1 MAEVMRMVNT
11 PGGSAEADALASTLA
26 LMAAEA
32 GYQDD
37 ELAGAPAFGREA
49 VDEIHAFLRRTNEDA
64 AGGQYTDAGRLAR
77 RRLHAEALVVTAAT
91 ARRKQQALVQELTA
105 NVEREMRQHAQ
116 PARDV
121 LEFARLRQLQELLER
136 EDPVVREQILLAA
149 ARQGDDTG
157 VLRAALTFPGPPM
170 GGIGAWPV
178 LMPADLLAKI
188 REAVAERVSPQG
200 PRAFA
205 ADLYGTIATHI
216 ERVLATPR

>member
-11 PGGSAEADALASTLA
+11 PGGSAEGDELASTLA
-26 LMAAEA
+26 LMLAHA
-32 GYQDD
+32 GYDEN

-49 VDEIHAFLRRTNEDA
+49 VTEIHAFIRRTEEDA
-64 AGGQYTDAGRLAR
+64 ASGQYTDAGRLAR
-77 RRLHAEALVVTAAT
+77 RRLHADALVVTAAT
-91 ARRKQQALVQELTA
+91 ARKKQQELIRELTA
-105 NVEREMRQHAQ
+105 NVEREMQAHSQ

-136 EDPVVREQILLAA
+136 EDPVVREQIVLGAA
-149 ARQGDDTG
+149 AQGDDTG
-157 VLRAALTFPGPPM
+157 VLRAALTFPRPPM
-170 GGIGAWPV
+170 AGIGAWPV